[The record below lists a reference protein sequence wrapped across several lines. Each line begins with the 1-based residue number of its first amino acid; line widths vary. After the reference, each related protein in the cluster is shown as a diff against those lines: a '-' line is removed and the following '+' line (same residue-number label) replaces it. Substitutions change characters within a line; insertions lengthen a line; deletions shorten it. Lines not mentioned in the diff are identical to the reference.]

1 MRVLFLGTTIDE
13 ATVRFRVDL
22 PNSFSAEIG
31 AHCA

>member
-1 MRVLFLGTTIDE
+1 MRVLLLGTTIDD

-22 PNSFSAEIG
+22 PNSFSAETR